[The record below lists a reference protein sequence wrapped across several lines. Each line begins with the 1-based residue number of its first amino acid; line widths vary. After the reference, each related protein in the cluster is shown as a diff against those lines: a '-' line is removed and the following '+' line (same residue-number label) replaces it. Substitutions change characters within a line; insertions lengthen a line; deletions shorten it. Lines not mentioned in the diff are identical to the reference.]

1 VLENN
6 HVLLLNSELRNIHQT
21 QRILLHVAP
30 RLYVM
35 SLGKACLLFTPRK
48 LSQTVNT
55 SDLYVGGFGSK
66 FGQNTDCLDTVSVV
80 VVSTENCSILCSI
93 RILTLLPFSC
103 QTSQLF
109 VAV

>member
-1 VLENN
+1 MLENN

-55 SDLYVGGFGSK
+55 SDLYVGGFGS
-66 FGQNTDCLDTVSVV
+66 NLARIRTVLTRFPSLLSVQKIV
-80 VVSTENCSILCSI
+80 RFYVQFEY
-93 RILTLLPFSC
+93 
-103 QTSQLF
+103 
-109 VAV
+109 